1 LVHFNVGALLI
12 SIGKKQS
19 FKISHEDKS
28 GYYLRNSDG
37 EVFMPGTLS
46 LGNHQI
52 DDAVEVFVYLD
63 GEGNA
68 LATANLPQYEVGDF
82 ACLEVKSV
90 TPHGAFLD
98 MGIPKDILVPRKL
111 QKYEMKKG
119 EIHLVM
125 ILLEEGTNRI
135 YGTSKIEPYVLKSS
149 APFRPKQSVSIIPY
163 HKTPLGYKVLIEKS
177 YLGMVYHDEIY
188 TNVEIGRTY
197 KGSVKMLRDDG
208 QVDAFLQEVGA
219 QAADAE
225 CSRILDALTK
235 AKGRLDITDKSPA
248 AEVEKKFSMS
258 KNAFKR
264 AVAILY
270 KEKKIRLGATYIE
283 LA

>member
-1 LVHFNVGALLI
+1 M
-12 SIGKKQS
+12 
-19 FKISHEDKS
+19 SHEDKS
-28 GYYLRNSDG
+28 GYYLRNTEGG

-52 DDAVEVFVYLD
+52 GDELEVFVYLD
-63 GEGNA
+63 GEGHA
-68 LATANLPQYEVGDF
+68 LATANLPDYEVGDF

-125 ILLEEGTNRI
+125 ILLEDVTNRI
-135 YGTSKIEPYVLKSS
+135 FGTSKIEPYVLKSS
-149 APFRPKQSVSIIPY
+149 IPFRPKQSVSVVPY
-163 HKTPLGYKVLIEKS
+163 HKTPLGYKILIEKS
-177 YLGMVYHDEIY
+177 YLGMVYHNEIY
-188 TNVEIGRTY
+188 TNVEIGRAY
-197 KGSVKMLRDDG
+197 QGSVKMVRDDG
-208 QVDAFLQEVGA
+208 QVDAFLQEVGTE
-219 QAADAE
+219 AADAE
-225 CSRILDALTK
+225 CSRILEALIK
-235 AKGRLDITDKSPA
+235 AKGRLEITDKSPA
-248 AEVEKKFSMS
+248 AEVEKKLSMS

-264 AVAILY
+264 AVGILY
-270 KEKKIRLGATYIE
+270 KEKKIRLGATFIE

>member
-1 LVHFNVGALLI
+1 LI
-12 SIGKKQS
+12 SIGKKQI
-19 FKISHEDKS
+19 FKVDHEDKS
-28 GYYLRNSDG
+28 GYYLRSAVGG

-46 LGNHQI
+46 LGTHQI
-52 DDAVEVFVYLD
+52 GDELEVFVYLD

-68 LATANLPQYEVGDF
+68 LATANLPDYEVGDF
-82 ACLEVKSV
+82 ACLKVMSV

-135 YGTSKIEPYVLKSS
+135 FGTSKIEPYVLKSS
-149 APFRPKQSVSIIPY
+149 VPFRSKQSVSIIPY

-177 YLGMVYHDEIY
+177 YLGMVYHNEIY
-188 TNVEIGRTY
+188 TNVEIGRAY
-197 KGSVKMLRDDG
+197 QGSVKMVRDDG
-208 QVDAFLQEVGA
+208 SIDAFLQEVGS
-219 QAADAE
+219 QAEDAE
-225 CSRILDALTK
+225 CSRILEALTK
-235 AKGRLDITDKSPA
+235 AKGRIEITDKSPA
-248 AEVEKKFSMS
+248 EEVEKKLSMS

-264 AVAILY
+264 AVGILY
-270 KEKKIRLGATYIE
+270 KEKKIRLGATFIE

>member
-1 LVHFNVGALLI
+1 MI
-12 SIGKKQS
+12 SIGKKQF
-19 FKISHEDKS
+19 FKVDHEDKS
-28 GYYLRNSDG
+28 GYYLRSAEGG

-52 DDAVEVFVYLD
+52 GDEIEVFVYLD

-68 LATANLPQYEVGDF
+68 LATANLPAYEVGDF

-119 EIHLVM
+119 EMHLVM
-125 ILLEEGTNRI
+125 ILLEDVTNRI
-135 YGTSKIEPYVLKSS
+135 FGTSKIEPYVLKSS
-149 APFRPKQSVSIIPY
+149 VPFRQKQSVSIIPY

-177 YLGMVYHDEIY
+177 YLGMVYHNEIY

-197 KGSVKMLRDDG
+197 QGSVKMVRDDG
-208 QVDAFLQEVGA
+208 SVDAFLQEVGT
-219 QAADAE
+219 QAEDAE
-225 CSRILDALTK
+225 CSRILEALIK
-235 AKGRLDITDKSPA
+235 AKGRIEITDKSSA
-248 AEVEKKFSMS
+248 EEVEKKLSMS

-264 AVAILY
+264 AVGILY
-270 KEKKIRLGATYIE
+270 KEKKIRLGATFIE